1 EAVGDGAPLTC
12 GTADGGN
19 GQPVPTHHQIVRE
32 GTVVHGHGA
41 AFVEDG
47 ATTGDLSRC
56 PEGLVVGE
64 VDMRQAQAAAGIV
77 DAPTPGFC
85 PGNTEGLVLGHYDM
99 GQAQVAAGVPNA
111 ATPVGPPVG
120 DRQAVD
126 GHGHGTV
133 DSEDAAAVVAA
144 DGQPAGARAVDDQ
157 VVRDAQLAAGQHDGA
172 VAGRRGE
179 VDHVGA
185 GLGVGVKDCLPQRT
199 GSAVGEIPD
208 RQGARHGPVL
218 QGFQPGY
225 EALALVPFWAA
236 PSLALGTWGGRF
248 QASEQRGW
256 PHGSTLHFNSGLPYN
271 G

>member
-1 EAVGDGAPLTC
+1 AVAALTARTADRFVVREGTVGHSSQNGVQIVERAAIGIATVAAGATHPTDGLVPGECAVSNHQGGVPPVPEGAASPVPAADAGRARTTDGLIVAEGAVGNYQCCPGEAVGDGAPLTC

-19 GQPVPTHHQIVRE
+19 GQPAPTHHQIVPE
-32 GTVVHGHGA
+32 GTVVHGHRA

-47 ATTGDLSRC
+47 ATTGALSRC

-64 VDMRQAQAAAGIV
+64 VDMRPSQAAAGIV

-133 DSEDAAAVVAA
+133 DSEDTAAVVGA
-144 DGQPAGARAVDDQ
+144 DGQPAGARAV
-157 VVRDAQLAAGQHDGA
+157 
-172 VAGRRGE
+172 
-179 VDHVGA
+179 
-185 GLGVGVKDCLPQRT
+185 
-199 GSAVGEIPD
+199 
-208 RQGARHGPVL
+208 
-218 QGFQPGY
+218 
-225 EALALVPFWAA
+225 
-236 PSLALGTWGGRF
+236 
-248 QASEQRGW
+248 
-256 PHGSTLHFNSGLPYN
+256 
-271 G
+271 